1 MGNPRYK
8 IGRYISIYRC
18 DDSGN
23 IGEVYV
29 EEAKTSIKLTEN
41 KPLMIKTVGPNT
53 KEISLGTIQQAK
65 NYKKEVSVDVL
76 TEQGWWHIV
85 RNENLETLLGDSL
98 EWDITEEPETILLTQ
113 SSACSHKSLV
123 SIAEPCAQQVID
135 ECAQSGYIIISPCE
149 KVWVDPPFPE
159 ESPSERSEKANAYAQ
174 LFKEMRIAFKLWK
187 KYAWM
192 PLYEKT
198 ITQKDNQ
205 TEVQTSLKAVVIF
218 NYYHGLSVHE
228 VGTQEDLEGMYQLG
242 EEIAKLFTPEATV
255 LRPNTIEELHASYA
269 DCFLN
274 PKPDCMSERIVR
286 NGHGEAFISMNIEPK
301 RGLKITKLI
310 TTHINGICY
319 SLNPKDNTAEV
330 DSNEEKYAGAIEI
343 PMQITH
349 DGVSYCVTRIGDNA
363 FQGCK
368 ELTSV
373 VIPEGVTSIGKFA
386 FDTCEKLTSV
396 VIPNSVTTIEQS
408 AFVRCMAL
416 QSITIPNSVTTIGM
430 AAFWWCTSLTTVDIP
445 DSVVNIGEQAF
456 GACKKLRSITLP
468 NCLEK
473 ISRRCFM
480 ESGLES
486 ITIPEGINTI
496 DRMAFHHCENLK
508 SVTIPASVTYIGDI
522 AFDWCDKL
530 ETIIVAEDNPVYDS
544 RENCN
549 AIIETATNTLIVG
562 TNKSFIPQGITT
574 IGENAF
580 NVRIH
585 LANIEI
591 PNSVTSI
598 EFSALAACYSL
609 TSITI
614 PKSVTNIGEWAL
626 EGCHA
631 LKKIYY
637 TGTIE
642 QWKRITLGNEWC
654 CDTPA
659 RVIRCTNGNVKID
672 KHPKH

>member
-18 DDSGN
+18 DELGN
-23 IGEVYV
+23 IGEVYIA
-29 EEAKTSIKLTEN
+29 EAQTSIKLTEN
-41 KPLMIKTVGPNT
+41 KPLIIKTVGPNPQ
-53 KEISLGTIQQAK
+53 EISLGTIQQAK

-76 TEQGWWHIV
+76 TEQGRWHIV
-85 RNENLETLLGDSL
+85 RNENLEILFGDSL
-98 EWDITEEPETILLTQ
+98 EWDITEEPGTILLTQ
-113 SSACSHKSLV
+113 SSVCSHKSLV
-123 SIAEPCAQQVID
+123 SIAEPCAQRVINA
-135 ECAQSGYIIISPCE
+135 CAQSGYIIVSPCE

-205 TEVQTSLKAVVIF
+205 TEVHTSLKAVVIF

-228 VGTQEDLEGMYQLG
+228 VGTQEDIEGMYQLG
-242 EEIAKLFTPEATV
+242 DEIAKLFTPEATV

-274 PKPDCMSERIVR
+274 PQPDCMSERIVR

-310 TTHINGICY
+310 TTRINGICY
-319 SLNPKDNTAEV
+319 SLNPKDNIAEV

-349 DGVSYCVTRIGDNA
+349 DGVSYRVTRIGDNA

-373 VIPEGVTSIGKFA
+373 VIPEGVISIGKFA

-396 VIPNSVTTIEQS
+396 VIPDSVTTIEQS

-430 AAFWWCTSLTTVDIP
+430 AAFWWCTSLESIDIP
-445 DSVVNIGEQAF
+445 DSVNTIEQMAF
-456 GACKKLRSITLP
+456 GVCTSLKSVTLP
-468 NCLEK
+468 KNLER
-473 ISRRCFM
+473 IRFRCFM
-480 ESGLES
+480 HTGLE
-486 ITIPEGINTI
+486 I
-496 DRMAFHHCENLK
+496 
-508 SVTIPASVTYIGDI
+508 VTIPASVKAIKAEAFSTCEKLDNICFAGTTEQWQQIALEDSWCNSNTPAKIVHCTDGDI
-522 AFDWCDKL
+522 VF
-530 ETIIVAEDNPVYDS
+530 
-544 RENCN
+544 
-549 AIIETATNTLIVG
+549 
-562 TNKSFIPQGITT
+562 
-574 IGENAF
+574 
-580 NVRIH
+580 
-585 LANIEI
+585 
-591 PNSVTSI
+591 
-598 EFSALAACYSL
+598 
-609 TSITI
+609 
-614 PKSVTNIGEWAL
+614 
-626 EGCHA
+626 
-631 LKKIYY
+631 
-637 TGTIE
+637 
-642 QWKRITLGNEWC
+642 
-654 CDTPA
+654 
-659 RVIRCTNGNVKID
+659 VKQ
-672 KHPKH
+672 

>member
-18 DDSGN
+18 DELGN
-23 IGEVYV
+23 IGEVYM

-41 KPLMIKTVGPNT
+41 KPLIIKTVGPNT
-53 KEISLGTIQQAK
+53 KEISLGTIQQTQ

-76 TEQGWWHIV
+76 TEQGWWHVV

-98 EWDITEEPETILLTQ
+98 EWDVTEEPGTILLTQ
-113 SSACSHKSLV
+113 SSVCSHKYLV
-123 SIAEPCAQQVID
+123 SITEPCAQRVINA
-135 ECAQSGYIIISPCE
+135 CAQSGYIIVSPCE

-205 TEVQTSLKAVVIF
+205 TEVHTSLKAVVIF

-228 VGTQEDLEGMYQLG
+228 VGTQEDLAGLYQLG

-274 PKPDCMSERIVR
+274 PKPHCMSERIVR

-349 DGVSYCVTRIGDNA
+349 DGVSYRVTRIGDNA

-430 AAFWWCTSLTTVDIP
+430 AAFWWCTSLESIDIP
-445 DSVVNIGEQAF
+445 DSVNTIEQMAF
-456 GACKKLRSITLP
+456 GACTSLKSVTLP
-468 NCLEK
+468 KNLEK
-473 ISRRCFM
+473 IRFRCFLHA
-480 ESGLES
+480 GLE
-486 ITIPEGINTI
+486 T
-496 DRMAFHHCENLK
+496 
-508 SVTIPASVTYIGDI
+508 VTIPASVKAIKAD
-522 AFDWCDKL
+522 AFSTCEKL
-530 ETIIVAEDNPVYDS
+530 EHIRFA
-544 RENCN
+544 
-549 AIIETATNTLIVG
+549 G
-562 TNKSFIPQGITT
+562 TMEQWQQI
-574 IGENAF
+574 
-580 NVRIH
+580 
-585 LANIEI
+585 
-591 PNSVTSI
+591 
-598 EFSALAACYSL
+598 
-609 TSITI
+609 
-614 PKSVTNIGEWAL
+614 AL
-626 EGCHA
+626 EDS
-631 LKKIYY
+631 
-637 TGTIE
+637 
-642 QWKRITLGNEWC
+642 WC
-654 CDTPA
+654 NSNTPA
-659 RVIRCTNGNVKID
+659 KIVHCTDDDIVFLKQ
-672 KHPKH
+672 

>member
-23 IGEVYV
+23 IGEVYM
-29 EEAKTSIKLTEN
+29 EEAQTSAKLTET
-41 KPLMIKTVGPNT
+41 KPLIIKTVGPGT
-53 KEISLGTIQQAK
+53 KEISLGTILQAK
-65 NYKKEVSVDVL
+65 NYKKEMSVDVL
-76 TEQGWWHIV
+76 TEQGWWHVV

-98 EWDITEEPETILLTQ
+98 EWDITEEPGTILLTQ
-113 SSACSHKSLV
+113 SSMCSHKYLV
-123 SIAEPCAQQVID
+123 SIAEPCAQRVINA
-135 ECAQSGYIIISPCE
+135 CAQSGYIIVSPCE

-159 ESPSERSEKANAYAQ
+159 ESPSERSEKTNAYAQ
-174 LFKEMRIAFKLWK
+174 LFKEMRITFKLWK

-205 TEVQTSLKAVVIF
+205 TEVHTSLKAVVIF

-228 VGTQEDLEGMYQLG
+228 VGTQEDLAGLYQLG
-242 EEIAKLFTPEATV
+242 EKIAKLFTPEATV
-255 LRPNTIEELHASYA
+255 LRHNTIEELHASYA

-310 TTHINGICY
+310 TTRINGICY

-349 DGVSYCVTRIGDNA
+349 DGVSYRVTRIGDNA

-373 VIPEGVTSIGKFA
+373 VISEGVTSIGKFA

-396 VIPNSVTTIEQS
+396 VIPNSVITIEQS

-430 AAFWWCTSLTTVDIP
+430 AAFWWCTSLESIDIP
-445 DSVVNIGEQAF
+445 DSVNTIEQMAF
-456 GACKKLRSITLP
+456 GACTSLKSVTLP
-468 NCLEK
+468 KNLEK
-473 ISRRCFM
+473 IRFRCFLHA
-480 ESGLES
+480 GLE
-486 ITIPEGINTI
+486 T
-496 DRMAFHHCENLK
+496 
-508 SVTIPASVTYIGDI
+508 VTIPASVKAIKADAFSTCEKLENIRFAGTMEQWQQIALEDSWCNSNTPAKIVHCTDGDI
-522 AFDWCDKL
+522 VF
-530 ETIIVAEDNPVYDS
+530 
-544 RENCN
+544 
-549 AIIETATNTLIVG
+549 
-562 TNKSFIPQGITT
+562 
-574 IGENAF
+574 
-580 NVRIH
+580 
-585 LANIEI
+585 
-591 PNSVTSI
+591 
-598 EFSALAACYSL
+598 
-609 TSITI
+609 
-614 PKSVTNIGEWAL
+614 
-626 EGCHA
+626 
-631 LKKIYY
+631 LK
-637 TGTIE
+637 
-642 QWKRITLGNEWC
+642 Q
-654 CDTPA
+654 
-659 RVIRCTNGNVKID
+659 
-672 KHPKH
+672 

>member
-23 IGEVYV
+23 IGEVYM
-29 EEAKTSIKLTEN
+29 EEAQTSIKLTEN
-41 KPLMIKTVGPNT
+41 KPLIIKTVGPNT

-76 TEQGWWHIV
+76 TEQGRWHIV
-85 RNENLETLLGDSL
+85 RNENLEILFGDSL
-98 EWDITEEPETILLTQ
+98 EWDITEEPGTILLTQ
-113 SSACSHKSLV
+113 SSVCSHKYLV
-123 SIAEPCAQQVID
+123 SITEPCAQRVINA
-135 ECAQSGYIIISPCE
+135 CTQSGYIIVSPCE
-149 KVWVDPPFPE
+149 KVWVDPPFSE

-192 PLYEKT
+192 PLYKKT

-228 VGTQEDLEGMYQLG
+228 VGKHEDIEGMYQLG
-242 EEIAKLFTPEATV
+242 DEIAKLFTPEATV

-274 PKPDCMSERIVR
+274 PKPHCMSERIVR
-286 NGHGEAFISMNIEPK
+286 NSHGEAFISMNIEPK
-301 RGLKITKLI
+301 RELKITKLI

-349 DGVSYCVTRIGDNA
+349 DGVSYRVTRIGDNA

-396 VIPNSVTTIEQS
+396 VIPNSATTIEQS

-430 AAFWWCTSLTTVDIP
+430 AAFWWCTSLESIDIP
-445 DSVVNIGEQAF
+445 DSVNTIEQMAF
-456 GACKKLRSITLP
+456 GACTSLKSVILP
-468 NCLEK
+468 KNLER
-473 ISRRCFM
+473 IRFRCFM
-480 ESGLES
+480 HTGLE
-486 ITIPEGINTI
+486 I
-496 DRMAFHHCENLK
+496 
-508 SVTIPASVTYIGDI
+508 VTIPASVKAIKADAFSTCEKLDNICFAGTTGQWQQIALEDSWCNSNTPAKIVHCTDGDI
-522 AFDWCDKL
+522 VF
-530 ETIIVAEDNPVYDS
+530 
-544 RENCN
+544 
-549 AIIETATNTLIVG
+549 
-562 TNKSFIPQGITT
+562 
-574 IGENAF
+574 
-580 NVRIH
+580 
-585 LANIEI
+585 
-591 PNSVTSI
+591 
-598 EFSALAACYSL
+598 
-609 TSITI
+609 
-614 PKSVTNIGEWAL
+614 
-626 EGCHA
+626 
-631 LKKIYY
+631 
-637 TGTIE
+637 
-642 QWKRITLGNEWC
+642 
-654 CDTPA
+654 
-659 RVIRCTNGNVKID
+659 VKQ
-672 KHPKH
+672 

>member
-18 DDSGN
+18 DELGN
-23 IGEVYV
+23 IGEVYM

-41 KPLMIKTVGPNT
+41 KPLIIKTVGPNT
-53 KEISLGTIQQAK
+53 KEILLGTIQQAK
-65 NYKKEVSVDVL
+65 NYKKEISVDVL
-76 TEQGWWHIV
+76 TEQGWWHVV
-85 RNENLETLLGDSL
+85 RNENLETLFGDAL
-98 EWDITEEPETILLTQ
+98 EWDITEEPRTILLTQ
-113 SSACSHKSLV
+113 SSVCSHKYLV
-123 SIAEPCAQQVID
+123 SITEPCAQRVINA
-135 ECAQSGYIIISPCE
+135 CAQSGYIIVSPCE

-159 ESPSERSEKANAYAQ
+159 ENPSMRSEKANAYAQ
-174 LFKEMRIAFKLWK
+174 LFKEMRIAFKLWE

-218 NYYHGLSVHE
+218 NYYHGLSVRE
-228 VGTQEDLEGMYQLG
+228 VGTQEDIEGMYQLG
-242 EEIAKLFTPEATV
+242 DEIAKLLTPEASV
-255 LRPNTIEELHASYA
+255 LRPNTIEELYASYA

-274 PKPDCMSERIVR
+274 PKPHCMSERIVR

-349 DGVSYCVTRIGDNA
+349 DGVLYCVTRIGDNA

-396 VIPNSVTTIEQS
+396 VIPDSVTTIEQS

-430 AAFWWCTSLTTVDIP
+430 AAFWWCTSLESIDIP
-445 DSVVNIGEQAF
+445 DSVNTIEQMAF
-456 GACKKLRSITLP
+456 GVCTSLKSVTLP
-468 NCLEK
+468 KNLER
-473 ISRRCFM
+473 IRFRCFM
-480 ESGLES
+480 HTGLE
-486 ITIPEGINTI
+486 I
-496 DRMAFHHCENLK
+496 
-508 SVTIPASVTYIGDI
+508 VTIPASVKAIKAD
-522 AFDWCDKL
+522 AFSTCEKL
-530 ETIIVAEDNPVYDS
+530 DNI
-544 RENCN
+544 RF
-549 AIIETATNTLIVG
+549 A
-562 TNKSFIPQGITT
+562 
-574 IGENAF
+574 
-580 NVRIH
+580 
-585 LANIEI
+585 
-591 PNSVTSI
+591 
-598 EFSALAACYSL
+598 
-609 TSITI
+609 
-614 PKSVTNIGEWAL
+614 
-626 EGCHA
+626 
-631 LKKIYY
+631 
-637 TGTIE
+637 GTIE
-642 QWKRITLGNEWC
+642 QWQQIALEDSWC
-654 CDTPA
+654 NSNTPA
-659 RVIRCTNGNVKID
+659 KIVHCTDGDVVFLKQ
-672 KHPKH
+672 

>member
-23 IGEVYV
+23 IGEVYM
-29 EEAKTSIKLTEN
+29 EEAQTSAKLTET
-41 KPLMIKTVGPNT
+41 KPLIIKTVGPGT
-53 KEISLGTIQQAK
+53 KEISLGTILQAK
-65 NYKKEVSVDVL
+65 NYKKEMSVDVL
-76 TEQGWWHIV
+76 TEQGWWHVV

-98 EWDITEEPETILLTQ
+98 EWDITEEPGTILLTQ
-113 SSACSHKSLV
+113 SSMCSHKYLV
-123 SIAEPCAQQVID
+123 SIAEPCAQRVINA
-135 ECAQSGYIIISPCE
+135 CAQSGYIIVSPCE

-159 ESPSERSEKANAYAQ
+159 ESPSERSEKTNAYAQ
-174 LFKEMRIAFKLWK
+174 LFKEMRITFKLWK

-205 TEVQTSLKAVVIF
+205 TEVHTSLKAVVIF

-228 VGTQEDLEGMYQLG
+228 VGTQEDLAGLYQLG
-242 EEIAKLFTPEATV
+242 EKIAKLFTPEATV
-255 LRPNTIEELHASYA
+255 LRHNTIEELHASYA

-310 TTHINGICY
+310 TTRINGICY

-349 DGVSYCVTRIGDNA
+349 DGVSYRVTRIGDNA

-430 AAFWWCTSLTTVDIP
+430 AAFWWCTSLESIDIP
-445 DSVVNIGEQAF
+445 DSVNTIEQMAF
-456 GACKKLRSITLP
+456 GACTSLKSVTLP
-468 NCLEK
+468 KNLEK
-473 ISRRCFM
+473 IRFRCFLHA
-480 ESGLES
+480 GLE
-486 ITIPEGINTI
+486 T
-496 DRMAFHHCENLK
+496 
-508 SVTIPASVTYIGDI
+508 VTIPASVKAIKADAFSTCEKLENIRFAGTMEQWQQIALEDSWCNSNTPAKIVHCTDGDI
-522 AFDWCDKL
+522 VF
-530 ETIIVAEDNPVYDS
+530 
-544 RENCN
+544 
-549 AIIETATNTLIVG
+549 
-562 TNKSFIPQGITT
+562 
-574 IGENAF
+574 
-580 NVRIH
+580 
-585 LANIEI
+585 
-591 PNSVTSI
+591 
-598 EFSALAACYSL
+598 
-609 TSITI
+609 
-614 PKSVTNIGEWAL
+614 
-626 EGCHA
+626 
-631 LKKIYY
+631 LK
-637 TGTIE
+637 
-642 QWKRITLGNEWC
+642 Q
-654 CDTPA
+654 
-659 RVIRCTNGNVKID
+659 
-672 KHPKH
+672 

>member
-8 IGRYISIYRC
+8 IGRYISIYCC
-18 DDSGN
+18 DELGN
-23 IGEVYV
+23 IGEVYM
-29 EEAKTSIKLTEN
+29 EEAQTSIKLTEN
-41 KPLMIKTVGPNT
+41 KPLVIKTVGPNT

-98 EWDITEEPETILLTQ
+98 EWDITEEPRTILLTQ
-113 SSACSHKSLV
+113 SSACSHKYLV
-123 SIAEPCAQQVID
+123 SITEPCAQRVINA
-135 ECAQSGYIIISPCE
+135 CAQSGYIIVSPCE

-159 ESPSERSEKANAYAQ
+159 ENPSMRSEKANAYAQ
-174 LFKEMRIAFKLWK
+174 LFKEMRIAFKLWE

-205 TEVQTSLKAVVIF
+205 TEVHTSLKAVVIF

-228 VGTQEDLEGMYQLG
+228 VGTQEDIEGMYQLG
-242 EEIAKLFTPEATV
+242 DEIAKLFTPEATV
-255 LRPNTIEELHASYA
+255 LRPNTIEELYASYA

-274 PKPDCMSERIVR
+274 PKPHCMSERIVR

-319 SLNPKDNTAEV
+319 SLNPKNTTAEV

-349 DGVSYCVTRIGDNA
+349 DGVSYRVTRIGDNA

-396 VIPNSVTTIEQS
+396 VIPDSVTTIEQS

-430 AAFWWCTSLTTVDIP
+430 AAFWWCTSLESIDIP
-445 DSVVNIGEQAF
+445 DSVNTIEQMAF
-456 GACKKLRSITLP
+456 GVCTSLKSVTLP
-468 NCLEK
+468 KNLER
-473 ISRRCFM
+473 IRFRCFM
-480 ESGLES
+480 HTGLE
-486 ITIPEGINTI
+486 I
-496 DRMAFHHCENLK
+496 
-508 SVTIPASVTYIGDI
+508 VTIPASVKAIKADAFSTCEKLDNICFAGTTEQWQQIALEDSWCNSNTPAKIVHCTDGDI
-522 AFDWCDKL
+522 VF
-530 ETIIVAEDNPVYDS
+530 
-544 RENCN
+544 
-549 AIIETATNTLIVG
+549 
-562 TNKSFIPQGITT
+562 
-574 IGENAF
+574 
-580 NVRIH
+580 
-585 LANIEI
+585 
-591 PNSVTSI
+591 
-598 EFSALAACYSL
+598 
-609 TSITI
+609 
-614 PKSVTNIGEWAL
+614 
-626 EGCHA
+626 
-631 LKKIYY
+631 
-637 TGTIE
+637 
-642 QWKRITLGNEWC
+642 
-654 CDTPA
+654 
-659 RVIRCTNGNVKID
+659 VKQ
-672 KHPKH
+672 

>member
-18 DDSGN
+18 DELGN
-23 IGEVYV
+23 IGEVYM
-29 EEAKTSIKLTEN
+29 EEAKTSIKLTED
-41 KPLMIKTVGPNT
+41 KPLIIKTVGPNT
-53 KEISLGTIQQAK
+53 KEILLGTIQQAK
-65 NYKKEVSVDVL
+65 NYKKEISVDVL
-76 TEQGWWHIV
+76 TEQGWWHVV
-85 RNENLETLLGDSL
+85 RNENLETLFGDAL
-98 EWDITEEPETILLTQ
+98 EWDITEEPRTILLTQ
-113 SSACSHKSLV
+113 SSVCSHKYLV
-123 SIAEPCAQQVID
+123 SITEPCAQRVINA
-135 ECAQSGYIIISPCE
+135 CAQSGYIIVSPCE

-228 VGTQEDLEGMYQLG
+228 VGTQEDIEGMYQLG
-242 EEIAKLFTPEATV
+242 DEIAKLFTPEATV

-274 PKPDCMSERIVR
+274 PKPHCMSERIVR

-310 TTHINGICY
+310 TARINGICY

-330 DSNEEKYAGAIEI
+330 DSNEEKYTGAIEI

-349 DGVSYCVTRIGDNA
+349 DGVSYRVTRIGDNA

-396 VIPNSVTTIEQS
+396 VIPDSVTTIEQS

-430 AAFWWCTSLTTVDIP
+430 AAFWWCTSLESIDIP
-445 DSVVNIGEQAF
+445 DSVNTIEQMAF
-456 GACKKLRSITLP
+456 GVCTSLKSVTLP
-468 NCLEK
+468 KNLER
-473 ISRRCFM
+473 IRFRCFM
-480 ESGLES
+480 HTGLE
-486 ITIPEGINTI
+486 I
-496 DRMAFHHCENLK
+496 
-508 SVTIPASVTYIGDI
+508 VTIPASVKAIKAD
-522 AFDWCDKL
+522 AFSTCEKL
-530 ETIIVAEDNPVYDS
+530 DNI
-544 RENCN
+544 CF
-549 AIIETATNTLIVG
+549 AG
-562 TNKSFIPQGITT
+562 TTEQWQQI
-574 IGENAF
+574 
-580 NVRIH
+580 
-585 LANIEI
+585 
-591 PNSVTSI
+591 
-598 EFSALAACYSL
+598 
-609 TSITI
+609 
-614 PKSVTNIGEWAL
+614 AL
-626 EGCHA
+626 EDS
-631 LKKIYY
+631 
-637 TGTIE
+637 
-642 QWKRITLGNEWC
+642 WC
-654 CDTPA
+654 NSNTPA
-659 RVIRCTNGNVKID
+659 KIVHCTDGDVEIIKTLTL
-672 KHPKH
+672 

>member
-18 DDSGN
+18 DELGN
-23 IGEVYV
+23 IGEVYIA
-29 EEAKTSIKLTEN
+29 EAQTSIKLTEN
-41 KPLMIKTVGPNT
+41 KPLIIKTVGPGT
-53 KEISLGTIQQAK
+53 KEISLGTILQAK
-65 NYKKEVSVDVL
+65 NYKKEMSVDVL

-98 EWDITEEPETILLTQ
+98 EWDITEEPGTILLTQ

-123 SIAEPCAQQVID
+123 SITEPCAQRVINA
-135 ECAQSGYIIISPCE
+135 CAQSGYIIVSPCE

-205 TEVQTSLKAVVIF
+205 TEVHTSLKAVVIF

-228 VGTQEDLEGMYQLG
+228 VGTQEDIDGMYQLG
-242 EEIAKLFTPEATV
+242 DEIAKLFTPEATV

-310 TTHINGICY
+310 TTRINGICY
-319 SLNPKDNTAEV
+319 SLNPKDNIAEV

-349 DGVSYCVTRIGDNA
+349 DGVSYRVTRIGDNA

-430 AAFWWCTSLTTVDIP
+430 AAFWWCTSLESIDIP
-445 DSVVNIGEQAF
+445 DSVNTIEQMAF
-456 GACKKLRSITLP
+456 GACTSLKSVTLP
-468 NCLEK
+468 KNLEK
-473 ISRRCFM
+473 IRFRCFLHA
-480 ESGLES
+480 GLE
-486 ITIPEGINTI
+486 T
-496 DRMAFHHCENLK
+496 
-508 SVTIPASVTYIGDI
+508 VTIPASVKAIKADAFSTCEKLENIRFAGTMEQWQQIALEESWCNSNTPAKIVHCTDGDI
-522 AFDWCDKL
+522 VF
-530 ETIIVAEDNPVYDS
+530 
-544 RENCN
+544 
-549 AIIETATNTLIVG
+549 
-562 TNKSFIPQGITT
+562 
-574 IGENAF
+574 
-580 NVRIH
+580 
-585 LANIEI
+585 
-591 PNSVTSI
+591 
-598 EFSALAACYSL
+598 
-609 TSITI
+609 
-614 PKSVTNIGEWAL
+614 
-626 EGCHA
+626 
-631 LKKIYY
+631 
-637 TGTIE
+637 
-642 QWKRITLGNEWC
+642 
-654 CDTPA
+654 
-659 RVIRCTNGNVKID
+659 VKQ
-672 KHPKH
+672 